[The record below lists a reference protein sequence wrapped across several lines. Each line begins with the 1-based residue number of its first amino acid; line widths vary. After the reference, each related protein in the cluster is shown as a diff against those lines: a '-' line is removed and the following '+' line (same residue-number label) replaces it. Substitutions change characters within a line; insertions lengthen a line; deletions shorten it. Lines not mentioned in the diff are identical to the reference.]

1 VVHYTRLERLARDK
15 HPNLLGPFVSYEENE
30 VVCIQPLFLAS
41 KMRKDG
47 MFVTVEH
54 TSLFE
59 DATKSFYPIFVPVFS
74 TVQFF

>member
-1 VVHYTRLERLARDK
+1 MHNTRLERLARDK

-30 VVCIQPLFLAS
+30 VVYIQPLFLPS

-59 DATKSFYPIFVPVFS
+59 DATKSFFPIFVPVFR